1 MHPFN
6 FARLVT
12 SENTKF
18 LKAVDSPK
26 SFNHQYRVEH
36 FHKWQKYMFDQ
47 AFVIPTTNEYK
58 ITAVNSKLTG
68 YSVRP
73 SDSNDIW
80 FKVAYAK

>member
-1 MHPFN
+1 
-6 FARLVT
+6 
-12 SENTKF
+12 
-18 LKAVDSPK
+18 
-26 SFNHQYRVEH
+26 
-36 FHKWQKYMFDQ
+36 MFDQ